1 MYHILIIVVEAV
13 VMLFE
18 LRFLMQ
24 TSRADYYNPLT
35 QAVVKLTRPLAD
47 LKAISSIHLGRFY
60 IGSLVVAWAISMI
73 FWILTGLHIH
83 MPLGICAVLGLLM
96 PLKVLGYML
105 FILLLAQALTS
116 WLPST
121 RSWSWYMSQLT
132 APVVAPV
139 QRIIPPI
146 GMIDISLM
154 IVLLIMYAI
163 NGLFYHIFGWLWA
176 IV

>member
-1 MYHILIIVVEAV
+1 MFHMLIIAVEAV

-35 QAVVKLTRPLAD
+35 MAVVKLTRPLAD
-47 LKAISSIHLGRFY
+47 LNFISSIHLGRLY
-60 IGSLVVAWAISMI
+60 IGSLVVAYAVSVV
-73 FWILTGLHIH
+73 FWILLGLYAHL
-83 MPLGICAVLGLLM
+83 PLSMCTAIALLM
-96 PLKVLGYML
+96 PVKVLGYML
-105 FILLLAQALTS
+105 FMLLIAQALTS

-121 RSWSWYMSQLT
+121 RAWSYYFSQLT
-132 APVVAPV
+132 APIVAPV

-163 NGLFYHIFGWLWA
+163 NGLFYRIFGGLWA